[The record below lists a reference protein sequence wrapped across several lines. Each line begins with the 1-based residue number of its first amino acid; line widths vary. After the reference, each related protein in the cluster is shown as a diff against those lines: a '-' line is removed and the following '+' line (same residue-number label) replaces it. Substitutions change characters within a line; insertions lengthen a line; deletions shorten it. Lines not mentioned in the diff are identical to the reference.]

1 MAFIGRSSKVDRL
14 YKPCGSQEADA
25 KKMETLKVGS
35 KSILKVKL
43 LLQSDPNLLM
53 YRESNFLSY

>member
-43 LLQSDPNLLM
+43 LLQSDPNL
-53 YRESNFLSY
+53 